1 MNSAPKVVFS
11 PEEVLTRSNLLKRI
25 VRDVVD
31 VYERR
36 RKAKELHQ
44 EFLTIS
50 RSIRSPEIEE
60 TVNSLRS
67 ELKDLDRYLDAF
79 DKEIRDLGG
88 ILKDARKGLVYFYS
102 ERDGRKIF
110 LVWELYEPN
119 IVSWHELDETF
130 SDRIPLDNRPL
141 GTSATNVEGREAG

>member
-1 MNSAPKVVFS
+1 MNPVKSVFS
-11 PEEVLTRSNLLKRI
+11 PEEVLTRSGLLKRI

-31 VYERR
+31 AYERR

-50 RSIRSPEIEE
+50 RTIRSPEIEE
-60 TVNSLRS
+60 TINSLRS
-67 ELKDLDRYLDAF
+67 ELKDLDRFLDSF

-119 IVSWHELDETF
+119 VISWHELDETF
-130 SDRIPLDNRPL
+130 SDRIPVDTRPL
-141 GTSATNVEGREAG
+141 GTSAGMENREAG

>member
-1 MNSAPKVVFS
+1 MNPSVKLVFT
-11 PEEVLTRSNLLKRI
+11 PEEVLSRVGLLKRI
-25 VRDVVD
+25 VRDVVE

-36 RKAKELHQ
+36 RKAKELNQ

-50 RSIRSPEIEE
+50 RTIRSPEIEE

-67 ELKDLDRYLDAF
+67 ELKDLDRYMDSY
-79 DKEIRDLGG
+79 DKEIRELGG

-110 LVWELYEPN
+110 LVWELYEPDL
-119 IVSWHELDETF
+119 ISWHELDETF
-130 SDRIPLDNRPL
+130 SDRIPLESRPL
-141 GTSATNVEGREAG
+141 GTSATPADKRDAG